1 MGPERLL
8 PQHMG
13 LLLLEKMAAGRQS
26 VAALAY
32 SGLKVLVWALFN
44 PTTVQCSMRT
54 LCADEEVRGRPIL
67 SPQVVIDG

>member
-13 LLLLEKMAAGRQS
+13 LLLLDKMADGRQS

-44 PTTVQCSMRT
+44 PATAQSSMEKS
-54 LCADEEVRGRPIL
+54 L
-67 SPQVVIDG
+67 